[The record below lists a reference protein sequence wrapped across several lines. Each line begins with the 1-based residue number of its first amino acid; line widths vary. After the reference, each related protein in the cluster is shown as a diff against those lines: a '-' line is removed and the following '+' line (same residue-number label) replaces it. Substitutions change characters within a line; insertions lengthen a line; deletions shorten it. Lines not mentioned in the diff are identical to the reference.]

1 MLKRINQSVPVTM
14 ANSNQSRGVLLLLFK
29 LTQCRYG
36 VQTEGGR
43 GGGTRQIAQERIGPS
58 GLQRGQT
65 VYSARQASQVGRH
78 LCGRLSRWPQSLYGV
93 QRQGQECNTVLENT
107 LHPLAKRVSIKGEK

>member
-1 MLKRINQSVPVTM
+1 MMLKRINQSVLVTM

-43 GGGTRQIAQERIGPS
+43 GGGTRQIA
-58 GLQRGQT
+58 
-65 VYSARQASQVGRH
+65 
-78 LCGRLSRWPQSLYGV
+78 
-93 QRQGQECNTVLENT
+93 
-107 LHPLAKRVSIKGEK
+107 